1 MRISLKCSTA
11 AAAIVWSGLAAAQ
24 IPPKPAPAPAPSG
37 AAGAAPAPSGS
48 FAPPSDPA
56 APPPAATEP
65 APVEAVPPPV
75 APDAAQ
81 AATADQDEAAAE
93 PPKKKKR
100 KKKKKKKKRKVRVE
114 EEQYEE
120 EPTPEVDEEE
130 EEEATE
136 LRRKPWS
143 LKGKHFIV
151 SGERLTGILTWNQKA
166 SVGTVEAE
174 VAGTDVSFL
183 GMGGFDRNPFS
194 IPRVAFDGVFANGF
208 TLGGSISYM
217 VTSGERSSPDEF
229 GGTTKRD
236 TPTESIFLLAPRVG
250 VLFPASP
257 KVGVWLRGGV
267 TRVEG
272 SGESTT
278 TDGFGNVTTRET
290 SVTYVDVTLDPQLVF
305 TPVPH
310 VGITL
315 GAALDIG
322 VTGSTDP
329 AQNSGG
335 TEPDM
340 SASSYGVTAGIAAI
354 F

>member
-1 MRISLKCSTA
+1 
-11 AAAIVWSGLAAAQ
+11 
-24 IPPKPAPAPAPSG
+24 
-37 AAGAAPAPSGS
+37 
-48 FAPPSDPA
+48 
-56 APPPAATEP
+56 
-65 APVEAVPPPV
+65 
-75 APDAAQ
+75 
-81 AATADQDEAAAE
+81 
-93 PPKKKKR
+93 
-100 KKKKKKKKRKVRVE
+100 
-114 EEQYEE
+114 
-120 EPTPEVDEEE
+120 
-130 EEEATE
+130 
-136 LRRKPWS
+136 
-143 LKGKHFIV
+143 
-151 SGERLTGILTWNQKA
+151 LTWNQQA
-166 SVGTVEAE
+166 SVGSVEAE

-183 GMGGFDRNPFS
+183 GTGSFDGNPFS

-236 TPTESIFLLAPRVG
+236 TPTQSVFLLAPRLG
-250 VLFPASP
+250 MLFPASP

-267 TRVEG
+267 TRVEAT
-272 SGESTT
+272 GEAISS
-278 TDGFGNVTTRET
+278 DGFGNISSSEF

-310 VGITL
+310 IGITL

-329 AQNSGG
+329 SSTNGG